1 MLSALCNTLLAFFLL
16 LLRIYLFLV
25 ALEFLINL
33 EQKYA
38 NKKSGIKRGVPP
50 RRASLWFRRPTWAE
64 LGQSEIDPSL
74 FHLPPRGYRARL
86 PILPT
91 ATPLWRTTP
100 PTPPTYS
107 INGFQLP
114 PPGSITKS
122 GHLQP
127 YLAASEIAQVEAQR
141 AQDAGKSEEELRH
154 EEWGMD
160 MRYRRRCGMS
170 DPAEEWRLERIAL
183 GLPVKERSQV
193 VAHEDSNVV
202 AEVVTPSSPVE
213 LIQVITHDYSNAS
226 ASASAVVEL
235 ETPLP
240 HPAPATH
247 LDSTPSH
254 PFVPWTP
261 VISESAWVAHKL
273 LILNGAAPLS
283 GRPDPSSWP
292 LNGCNHT
299 YYSSP
304 SLFPADWMV
313 PKQPLS
319 SSYYAEPSYSS
330 IDYSRSASFPA
341 PSPPPPAY
349 STSFPTPT
357 SDYIPFPTPSP
368 PPSYPSL
375 SFDFSTPSSS
385 SAPIVNHLPPRT
397 LAMRIRARNLAP
409 PAPTPAPKVEKLSL
423 HITERTPACQTQN
436 YTRTHTYVDGPDD
449 EEE

>member
-25 ALEFLINL
+25 ALEFLINF

-74 FHLPPRGYRARL
+74 FHLPPRGYRAVL

-114 PPGSITKS
+114 PPGSITNS

-127 YLAASEIAQVEAQR
+127 YLAAAEIAQVEAQR
-141 AQDAGKSEEELRH
+141 QQDAGKSEEELRH
-154 EEWGMD
+154 EAWAIE
-160 MRYRRRCGMS
+160 MRHRRWSGTS

-183 GLPVKERSQV
+183 GLPVKEPSQV

-202 AEVVTPSSPVE
+202 AEVVTPSSPVQP
-213 LIQVITHDYSNAS
+213 IQIIVEESSYYAPAS

-240 HPAPATH
+240 HPAPATP
-247 LDSTPSH
+247 LSSTPYVDVA
-254 PFVPWTP
+254 PQLWTP
-261 VISESAWVAHKL
+261 IISESAWVAHKL
-273 LILNGAAPLS
+273 LILNGAAPPS

-292 LNGCNHT
+292 LNGCNHS

-313 PKQPLS
+313 PKRPLS

-330 IDYSRSASFPA
+330 IDYSRTASYST

-349 STSFPTPT
+349 STSFSTPT
-357 SDYIPFPTPSP
+357 SDYIPFPSPSP
-368 PPSYPSL
+368 PPSSPSP
-375 SFDFSTPSSS
+375 FDFSTPSPS
-385 SAPIVNHLPPRT
+385 SAPIVNTLPPRT
-397 LAMRIRARNLAP
+397 LAMRIRARNLAQSPPP
-409 PAPTPAPKVEKLSL
+409 PAPRSL
-423 HITERTPACQTQN
+423 HITESSPADNKGAGWTDK
-436 YTRTHTYVDGPDD
+436 DGKFRLV
-449 EEE
+449 

>member
-1 MLSALCNTLLAFFLL
+1 MLSLYNMLLALIRIL
-16 LLRIYLFLV
+16 ILIYLFLV

-64 LGQSEIDPSL
+64 IGQSEIDPSL
-74 FHLPPRGYRARL
+74 FHLPPRGYRAVL

-114 PPGSITKS
+114 PPGHITKS

-127 YLAASEIAQVEAQR
+127 YLAAAEIAQLEAQR
-141 AQDAGKSEEELRH
+141 KQDAGKSDKDLRH
-154 EEWGMD
+154 EKWAIE
-160 MRYRRRCGMS
+160 MRHRRWSGTS

-183 GLPVKERSQV
+183 GLPVSWPLQV

-213 LIQVITHDYSNAS
+213 LIQPEVIVEQSSYAS
-226 ASASAVVEL
+226 ASASVVEL
-235 ETPLP
+235 ETPLA
-240 HPAPATH
+240 HPEPATH
-247 LDSTPSH
+247 LDSTP
-254 PFVPWTP
+254 FVDVVPELWNP
-261 VISESAWVAHKL
+261 IISESAWVAHKL
-273 LILNGAAPLS
+273 LILNGAAPPS

-319 SSYYAEPSYSS
+319 HSYSSQPSYSS
-330 IDYSRSASFPA
+330 IDHSRTASFPA

-349 STSFPTPT
+349 STSFSTPT
-357 SDYIPFPTPSP
+357 HDHIPFPTPSP
-368 PPSYPSL
+368 PPSYPSS

-385 SAPIVNHLPPRT
+385 STPIVNQLPPRT
-397 LAMRIRARNLAP
+397 LAMRVRARNLAQSPPP
-409 PAPTPAPKVEKLSL
+409 PAPKSL
-423 HITERTPACQTQN
+423 HITESTPADNKGAGWTDK
-436 YTRTHTYVDGPDD
+436 DGKFRLV
-449 EEE
+449 